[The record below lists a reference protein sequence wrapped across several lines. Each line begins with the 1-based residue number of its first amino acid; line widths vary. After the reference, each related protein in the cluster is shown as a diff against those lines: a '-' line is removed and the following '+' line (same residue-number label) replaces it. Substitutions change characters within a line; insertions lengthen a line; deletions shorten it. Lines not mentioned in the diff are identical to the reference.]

1 MIEMSKK
8 QALTEFHR
16 GSILAAAERLFAE
29 KGTEKT
35 TMDDI
40 AREAEYSKATLY
52 VYFQSKEEIIN
63 AILLSGMV
71 LLKKKIHE
79 AIESHSD
86 WYQAYDAVCRAIVR
100 FYDENPTAY
109 DAATGAMPLSQ
120 ASDEAKKG
128 VADIQRVNGE
138 INEELAAFLVRG
150 AAEGAVRSQLPPM
163 ETVLLFWSALSG
175 MVHTAELRE
184 EYIGTAIGLSG
195 RSSSSTAAGC
205 SWPPSPRST
214 RKRRQAANH
223 QGGAAKAAP
232 PLLCPPGFQP
242 QRIGPLGLHVAH
254 PPAGLPCGPAHVG
267 VLHPPGGHRH
277 ADGGAGQNTQAHAL
291 QKRMLGHCD
300 SPPSRFASGNSMAGS
315 AEKTAAKYCVSIA
328 FKV

>member
-1 MIEMSKK
+1 MSKK

-86 WYQAYDAVCRAIVR
+86 WYQAYDAVCRSI
-100 FYDENPTAY
+100 Y
-109 DAATGAMPLSQ
+109 DAATGTMPLVQ
-120 ASDEAKKG
+120 EADETQKG
-128 VADIQRVNGE
+128 VADILRVSSE
-138 INEELAAFLVRG
+138 IDEELAAFLVRG

-175 MVHTAELRE
+175 MVHTADIRE
-184 EYIGTAIGLSG
+184 GYIQKTIGLSREEFLQHG
-195 RSSSSTAAGC
+195 
-205 SWPPSPRST
+205 T
-214 RKRRQAANH
+214 R
-223 QGGAAKAAP
+223 
-232 PLLCPPGFQP
+232 LL
-242 QRIGPLGLHVAH
+242 L
-254 PPAGLPCGPAHVG
+254 
-267 VLHPPGGHRH
+267 
-277 ADGGAGQNTQAHAL
+277 
-291 QKRMLGHCD
+291 
-300 SPPSRFASGNSMAGS
+300 ASI
-315 AEKTAAKYCVSIA
+315 T
-328 FKV
+328 KVNA

>member
-1 MIEMSKK
+1 MSKK

-86 WYQAYDAVCRAIVR
+86 WYQAYDAVCRSIVR

-109 DAATGAMPLSQ
+109 DAATGTMPLVQ
-120 ASDEAKKG
+120 EADETQKG
-128 VADIQRVNGE
+128 VADILRVSGE
-138 INEELAAFLVRG
+138 IDEELAAFLVRG
-150 AAEGAVRSQLPPM
+150 AAEGAVRSQLP
-163 ETVLLFWSALSG
+163 LWRRFCCSG
-175 MVHTAELRE
+175 PPCPAWC
-184 EYIGTAIGLSG
+184 IPPISG
-195 RSSSSTAAGC
+195 RDIFRRPSVCPGRSFSSTAPAC
-205 SWPPSPRST
+205 YWPLSPRST
-214 RKRRQAANH
+214 HNQKSAPAAA
-223 QGGAAKAAP
+223 GALFWIYSAVSTG
-232 PLLCPPGFQP
+232 C
-242 QRIGPLGLHVAH
+242 
-254 PPAGLPCGPAHVG
+254 
-267 VLHPPGGHRH
+267 
-277 ADGGAGQNTQAHAL
+277 
-291 QKRMLGHCD
+291 
-300 SPPSRFASGNSMAGS
+300 SPS
-315 AEKTAAKYCVSIA
+315 AEAWMLWMGWR
-328 FKV
+328 

>member
-1 MIEMSKK
+1 MNWKGWNDVMSKK

-40 AREAEYSKATLY
+40 AAEYSKATLY

-86 WYQAYDAVCRAIVR
+86 WYQAYDAVCRSIVR

-109 DAATGAMPLSQ
+109 DAATGTMPLVQ
-120 ASDEAKKG
+120 EADETQKG
-128 VADIQRVNGE
+128 VADILRVSGE
-138 INEELAAFLVRG
+138 IDEELAAFLVRG

-175 MVHTAELRE
+175 MVHTADIRE
-184 EYIGTAIGLSG
+184 GYIQKTIGLSREEFLQHG
-195 RSSSSTAAGC
+195 
-205 SWPPSPRST
+205 T
-214 RKRRQAANH
+214 R
-223 QGGAAKAAP
+223 
-232 PLLCPPGFQP
+232 LL
-242 QRIGPLGLHVAH
+242 L
-254 PPAGLPCGPAHVG
+254 
-267 VLHPPGGHRH
+267 
-277 ADGGAGQNTQAHAL
+277 
-291 QKRMLGHCD
+291 
-300 SPPSRFASGNSMAGS
+300 ASI
-315 AEKTAAKYCVSIA
+315 T
-328 FKV
+328 KVNA

>member
-1 MIEMSKK
+1 MSKK

-71 LLKKKIHE
+71 LLKKKLHE

-86 WYQAYDAVCRAIVR
+86 WFQAYDAVCKAIVR

-109 DAATGAMPLSQ
+109 DAATGSIPLSQ
-120 ASDEAKKG
+120 DGESLQKGMSDILRVSDE
-128 VADIQRVNGE
+128 IEQ
-138 INEELAAFLVRG
+138 ELADFLVRG
-150 AAEGAVRSQLPPM
+150 AADGAVRSQLPPV

-175 MVHTAELRE
+175 MVHTAERREAYIQRTLGLTRE
-184 EYIGTAIGLSG
+184 EYLQHGARLLLASLT
-195 RSSSSTAAGC
+195 
-205 SWPPSPRST
+205 
-214 RKRRQAANH
+214 KAN
-223 QGGAAKAAP
+223 
-232 PLLCPPGFQP
+232 
-242 QRIGPLGLHVAH
+242 
-254 PPAGLPCGPAHVG
+254 
-267 VLHPPGGHRH
+267 
-277 ADGGAGQNTQAHAL
+277 
-291 QKRMLGHCD
+291 M
-300 SPPSRFASGNSMAGS
+300 
-315 AEKTAAKYCVSIA
+315 
-328 FKV
+328 